1 MDYPNT
7 ISKGL
12 NNIGN
17 TCFFNSVLQLLY
29 QCTVLNKLIITNNI
43 NGQIMDEYSNYLKSY
58 INTSNSFSPSS
69 IISYVGNIL
78 GRRGYQQE
86 DAEQYLNFMID
97 AIIDELKSWSKKSDL
112 DNTII
117 TSDITVANL
126 IDSLF
131 TIKIKKTICCA
142 ICSHRSETS
151 DDINKLYLSIDHSD
165 DKELSFDA
173 LLQKY
178 LFETLDSNNQYRC
191 EKCKNLS
198 RASISRQI
206 IKLPKYLIVVLKRY
220 TNSNRKID
228 IDIDMPN
235 NFDAIDKNYHMRG
248 YIYHSGGT
256 GGGHYVYYGN
266 RKSADCD
273 KWFIYNDSSVSEIS
287 QSTLKQ
293 TSSNAY
299 VYLYVSK

>member
-1 MDYPNT
+1 MDYSNT
-7 ISKGL
+7 ISIGL
-12 NNIGN
+12 NNLGN

-29 QCTVLNKLIITNNI
+29 QCTVLNKLIITNDI
-43 NGQIMDEYSNYLKSY
+43 NGKIIDEYSNYLKSY
-58 INTSNSFSPSS
+58 INTTYSFSPTS
-69 IISYVGNIL
+69 IISCVGNIL

-97 AIIDELKSWSKKSDL
+97 AIIDELKSWSKVSNL

-117 TSDITVANL
+117 TNDITVANL

-165 DKELSFDA
+165 KELSFDA

-178 LFETLDSNNQYRC
+178 LFETLDSDNQYRC
-191 EKCKNLS
+191 EKCNNLS
-198 RASISRQI
+198 NASISRQI
-206 IKLPKYLIVVLKRY
+206 IKLPKYLIIVLKRY
-220 TNSNRKID
+220 TNYNRKINL
-228 IDIDMPN
+228 DIDMPYH
-235 NFDAIDKNYHMRG
+235 FDALEKKYYMRG
-248 YIYHSGGT
+248 YIYHSGST
-256 GGGHYVYYGN
+256 NGGHYVYYGN
-266 RKSADCD
+266 RGSKDIN
-273 KWFIYNDSSVSEIS
+273 KWFIYNDSSVNEIDS
-287 QSTLKQ
+287 STLHQ

>member
-29 QCTVLNKLIITNNI
+29 QCTVLNKLIITNKI
-43 NGQIMDEYSNYLKSY
+43 KGQIIDEYSDYLNSY
-58 INTSNSFSPSS
+58 INTSYSFSPIS
-69 IISYVGNIL
+69 IISCVGNIL

-97 AIIDELKSWSKKSDL
+97 AIIDELKTWSKKSNL

-117 TSDITVANL
+117 TNDITVANL

-142 ICSHRSETS
+142 NCSHRSESS
-151 DDINKLYLSIDHSD
+151 DDINKLYLSIDYSD
-165 DKELSFDA
+165 KDLSFDA

-178 LFETLDSNNQYRC
+178 LFETLDSDNQYRC

-228 IDIDMPN
+228 LDIEMPA
-235 NFDAIDKNYHMRG
+235 NFDAIDKKYHIRG
-248 YIYHSGGT
+248 YIYHSGST

-266 RKSADCD
+266 RKSDNFD
-273 KWFIYNDSSVSEIS
+273 KWFIYNDSSVSEIN
-287 QSTLKQ
+287 QSTLKH